1 MNGRMHLLIQHSS
14 WDEEKVEIKKVRK
27 EGFEPSTF
35 ETFQKPKCIHGVSVS
50 LYH

>member
-1 MNGRMHLLIQHSS
+1 MNALMYLLIQHLSL
-14 WDEEKVEIKKVRK
+14 DEEKAEIKKVRK

-35 ETFQKPKCIHGVSVS
+35 EAFQKPKCIHGVSVS